1 MKTSACLF
9 AGAALT
15 ALAGCASETP
25 RVDAEFG
32 NSVRHMV
39 EAQTLDPE
47 ASRNPPAEAPAVADG
62 QRVETVLEGY
72 RKDVSRGTED
82 VRRDVDFSVGK

>member
-15 ALAGCASETP
+15 ALAGCAETP

-47 ASRNPPAEAPAVADG
+47 AARNPPAEAPAVADG
-62 QRVETVLEGY
+62 QRVESVLEGY

-82 VRRDVDFSVGK
+82 VRREVDFSVGK